1 MFSWDFS
8 ITMLI
13 IAAAAYYVAQNIYK
27 AAKNASTGCSGCC
40 SGCSLQKLDT
50 LNKK

>member
-8 ITMLI
+8 ITMI
-13 IAAAAYYVAQNIYK
+13 IVAAAAYYVAQSIYK
-27 AAKNASTGCSGCC
+27 TAKDASKGCSGCC

-50 LNKK
+50 LIKK